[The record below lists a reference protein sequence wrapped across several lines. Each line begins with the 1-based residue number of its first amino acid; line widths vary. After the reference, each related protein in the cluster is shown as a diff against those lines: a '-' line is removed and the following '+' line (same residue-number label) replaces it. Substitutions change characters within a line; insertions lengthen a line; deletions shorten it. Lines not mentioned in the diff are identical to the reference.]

1 MTGAQATV
9 VEVVLQSVAEST
21 GTDVLDF
28 SPLYDVID
36 PDALEKV
43 TQKMERGEVSFHYAD
58 LETTVSAD
66 GTVGVT
72 EPSRVSP
79 TATE

>member
-1 MTGAQATV
+1 MTEAQVTV
-9 VEVVLQSVAEST
+9 VEAVLQSVAEYT
-21 GTDVLDF
+21 GTDVLDLP
-28 SPLYDVID
+28 PLYDVID

-43 TQKMERGEVSFHYAD
+43 TQKMERGEISFDYAD
-58 LETTVSAD
+58 LEITVSAE

-79 TATE
+79 TATG